1 MLLVCIRRFLCPNHG
16 VFFNQCAHCIEY
28 DFERAV
34 RLLQT
39 PASLGLRLLF
49 NFYFRI
55 TFLFAYYTPVTSR
68 YEKTMEKSTTQENE
82 KYDLP
87 KGYEFDEVEQRWYSR
102 WLQEKSFSA
111 AMEEGKDAFSI
122 VIPPPNVTGV
132 LHIGH
137 ALNNTLQDI
146 LVRYHR
152 MKGDNTLWVPGTD
165 HAGIATQN
173 VVERQLAAEETTR
186 HALGREKFIERV
198 WQWREEKG
206 GTIINQLKRM
216 GASCDWDRERF
227 TMDEG
232 LSSAVREVFVRLYK
246 EGLIYK
252 GDYIVNWCPR
262 CHTALAD
269 DEVEHD
275 PTDGKLYHVRY
286 PYADGSGHVV
296 VATTR
301 PETMLGDT
309 AVAVHPE
316 DERYQ
321 GLEKIGIA
329 LPLTDRI
336 LPVVLD
342 HHVQREFGTGAL
354 KVTPSHDRD
363 DYEIGLRHNLDRLKV
378 MDDKG
383 VMNEA
388 AGAYAGLDR
397 FDCRKR
403 IVADL
408 EAQGYLVKIEDY
420 QHAVGKCYRCNTVVE
435 PTTSKQWFV
444 SVRPLADKAVGAVQE
459 GRMKIH
465 PPTWNKT
472 FYSWMDNIRDWC
484 ISRQIWWGHR
494 IPAWTCEDCGEVM
507 VEVEDPT
514 TCTKCG
520 SSKLK
525 QETDVLDTWFSSAL
539 WPFSTLGWPE
549 QTKELATFYP
559 TSVLITSFDILFFW
573 VARMMMMGLH
583 FMDEVPFHDVY
594 LHALVRDKDGKKMS
608 KSTGNVIDPLVTIGQ
623 YGTDAFRFTLTAFA
637 AQGREI
643 RMDEERVD
651 GYRRFINKLWNAARF
666 AQMHIKDEDPAIT
679 EVTQRPQELDLAHRW
694 ILSRTNATIV
704 QVRDALDGFR
714 FNEVASTIYQFIW
727 HEFCDW
733 YLEWIKADLYGE
745 DPQQRKNAKGV
756 LLSVLENILKLM
768 HPVSPFVT
776 EEIWS
781 QLPGERTTIM
791 TQPFPAVNQAWED
804 AAAEQDMGLLMDV
817 ISGLRTIRTEA
828 ELHPTAKVEATV
840 ICADENKRSVIE
852 EFAAGI
858 EAMVRAKSLTVVA
871 QGKVPDDA
879 GHAMV
884 QDVELVISLSGLIDV
899 DAELEKLNRE
909 QGKLE
914 KELKRVTG
922 KLNNEKFLNNAPPE
936 IVAKEKGIEAELVAR
951 LEKNQESSQRLQK
964 LR

>member
-1 MLLVCIRRFLCPNHG
+1 
-16 VFFNQCAHCIEY
+16 
-28 DFERAV
+28 
-34 RLLQT
+34 
-39 PASLGLRLLF
+39 
-49 NFYFRI
+49 
-55 TFLFAYYTPVTSR
+55 
-68 YEKTMEKSTTQENE
+68 
-82 KYDLP
+82 
-87 KGYEFDEVEQRWYSR
+87 YEFTRVEQRWYEYWTR
-102 WLQEKSFSA
+102 HKTFA
-111 AMEEGKDAFSI
+111 ARMEEGKESFSI

-173 VVERQLAAEETTR
+173 VVERQLATEKLTR
-186 HALGREKFIERV
+186 HDLGREKFIERV
-198 WQWREEKG
+198 WQWRKDKG

-232 LSSAVREVFVRLYK
+232 LSRAVREVFVRLYK

-275 PTDGKLYHVRY
+275 PTHGKLYHLRY
-286 PYADGSGHVV
+286 PYADGSGEVV

-321 GLEKIGIA
+321 GLEKIGIR
-329 LPLTDRI
+329 LPLVDRI
-336 LPVVLD
+336 IPVVLD
-342 HHVQREFGTGAL
+342 HHVQRDFGTGAL

-363 DYEIGLRHNLDRLKV
+363 DYEIGMRHDLPRIKV
-378 MDDKG
+378 MDDHG
-383 VMNEA
+383 VMNEN
-388 AGAYAGLDR
+388 AGVYQGLDR
-397 FDCRKR
+397 FECREK

-408 EAQGYLVKIEDY
+408 RQQGYLVEIEDY
-420 QHAVGKCYRCNTVVE
+420 EHAVGKCYRCGTVVE

-444 SVRPLADKAVGAVQE
+444 SVRPLADKAVTAVRE
-459 GRMKIH
+459 GRIKIY
-465 PPTWNKT
+465 PNTWDNT
-472 FYSWMDNIRDWC
+472 FYAWMDNIRDWC

-494 IPAWTCEDCGEVM
+494 IPAWTCQGCGKLV
-507 VEVEDPT
+507 VETTDPEK
-514 TCTKCG
+514 CPHCG
-520 SSKLK
+520 STDMV

-549 QTKELATFYP
+549 KTKELQTFYP
-559 TSVLITSFDILFFW
+559 TSILITSFDILFFW
-573 VARMMMMGLH
+573 VARMMMMGIH

-594 LHALVRDKDGKKMS
+594 LHALVRDKHGKKMS
-608 KSTGNVIDPLVTIGQ
+608 KSTGNVIDPLVMIDQ

-643 RMDEERVD
+643 RMDEERVE

-666 AQMHIKDEDPAIT
+666 SQMHLKDADPTIT
-679 EVTQRPQELDLAHRW
+679 RVADNPSELPLPHRW

-704 QVRDALDGFR
+704 EVRKALDGYN
-714 FNEVASTIYQFIW
+714 FNEIASHLYQFTW
-727 HEFCDW
+727 HSFCDW
-733 YLEWIKADLYGE
+733 YVEWIKKELYG
-745 DPQQRKNAKGV
+745 DDDTAWQNARGV
-756 LLSVLENILKLM
+756 LLVVLENILKLM
-768 HPVSPFVT
+768 HPVTPFVT

-781 QLPGERTTIM
+781 QLPGERETIM
-791 TQPFPAVNQAWED
+791 LEPFPEENPVWHD
-804 AAAEQDMGLLMDV
+804 AKAEEEMELLMDV
-817 ISGLRTIRTEA
+817 ISGLRTIRAEA
-828 ELHPTAKVEATV
+828 ELHPTAKIAATIISPDGDKRAVLEAFSGSIAT
-840 ICADENKRSVIE
+840 
-852 EFAAGI
+852 
-858 EAMVRAKSLTVVA
+858 MVRAEQLDIVDKGV
-871 QGKVPDDA
+871 VPDDA
-879 GHAMV
+879 GHAMAG
-884 QDVELVISLSGLIDV
+884 DVELVVPLAGLIDV
-899 DAELEKLNRE
+899 ETELEKLARE
-909 QGKLE
+909 RKKLDKELARVSGKL
-914 KELKRVTG
+914 K
-922 KLNNEKFLNNAPPE
+922 NEKFLANAPVAVVDKE
-936 IVAKEKGIEAELVAR
+936 RAKEEELKAKILKNEESVAR
-951 LEKNQESSQRLQK
+951 LNK